1 MKKTINSVLHVVASE
16 NLDIEKDLTA
26 SENKD
31 IQELLDAQNAEER
44 SSGSGV
50 PTDTR
55 QDN

>member
-1 MKKTINSVLHVVASE
+1 MKKTINSVLHVVASK

-50 PTDTR
+50 PEDTR